1 MKDMNITCLD
11 SSTLTRGDIDF
22 APLEAL
28 GNFSHFD
35 RTGPSQVIER
45 AHDAEVILTNK
56 VVLDAGII
64 QSLPNLKLILVC
76 ATGVNV
82 VDLDAATAREIP
94 VCNVAGYSTPSVAQ
108 HTAALLLSL
117 VTKVHRLANEHE
129 EWPQSPIFTRL
140 THPITEL
147 AGRSCGIVGLGEI
160 GSAFAGI
167 AEALKMEVQV
177 LAREGSS
184 NIHRPDLPRVSPE
197 EFFASSDVV
206 SLHCPLTSENEHMID
221 RTTLSAM
228 KPGSILLNVSR
239 GPLVNE
245 VDLAEALRSGHL
257 SGAGLDV
264 LSTEPP
270 SPDHP
275 LFAPDLADR
284 NLIMTPHTAWLS
296 LESRRRLLA
305 GVVDNL
311 KNWIAGTPSNR
322 VA

>member
-1 MKDMNITCLD
+1 MKITCLD
-11 SSTLTRGDIDF
+11 ASTLTRGDIDF
-22 APLEAL
+22 APLEEL
-28 GNFSHFD
+28 GDFSHFD
-35 RTGPSQVIER
+35 RTDPTQIIER
-45 AHDAEVILTNK
+45 SQDAEVILTNK

-76 ATGVNV
+76 ATGVDV
-82 VDLDAATAREIP
+82 VDLDTATARGIP

-117 VTKVHRLANEHE
+117 VTKVHRFANEHE
-129 EWPQSPIFTRL
+129 EWPRSPIFTRL
-140 THPITEL
+140 THPISEL
-147 AGRSCGIVGLGEI
+147 AGRSCGIIGLGEI

-167 AEALKMEVQV
+167 AEALEMKVQV

-184 NIHRPDLPRVSPE
+184 NSRRPDLPRIQSE
-197 EFFASSDVV
+197 EFFATSDVV
-206 SLHCPLTSENEHMID
+206 SLHCPLTSDNEHLINQ
-221 RTTLSAM
+221 TTLSAM
-228 KPGSILLNVSR
+228 KPGSLLLNVSR

-245 VDLAEALRSGHL
+245 VDLAEALRCGHL

-264 LSTEPP
+264 LSEEPP
-270 SPDHP
+270 RPDHP
-275 LFAPDLADR
+275 LLAPDLANK